1 MFCFTIPRSSKFS
14 CLYSGLLANLAII
27 EMILAM
33 AETLGLN
40 TVAEGVETERQ
51 ADFLRRRGCSMAQGF
66 LYSAGLPHEAFM
78 DFIRGWSSKSE
89 ASRLKV
95 G

>member
-1 MFCFTIPRSSKFS
+1 
-14 CLYSGLLANLAII
+14 
-27 EMILAM
+27 M
-33 AETLGLN
+33 AETLGLK

-78 DFIRGWSSKSE
+78 DFIRGWSSKTQT
-89 ASRLKV
+89 ARQQV